1 MHLLVFENLTLATR
15 NLAPPSIILSVI
27 RRAWIVCRRKTTTS
41 FFAHVAVFRFA
52 LKWLTPGQLQLI
64 VPPTVAAYKGWIK
77 KARAA
82 AVKQGDTALARAL
95 ICDIV
100 GLPDGKSSL
109 LWIGNRAKAR
119 KVVLYFH
126 GGGYVVPMKPGH
138 AQFCLESCVKASE
151 DRDVAVAMLQYTLWP
166 AGQYPNQL
174 RQAVAAFKEIL
185 NVGFNPEQIVVGGD
199 SAGANLTV
207 QLLLHMVHPHPS
219 VDAVS
224 IHGQRLAGAIAISPW
239 VSDNANT
246 RSFLENEHVDMLT
259 ARGVRKSNQDLFGGT
274 TAVAERA
281 KGEGWSLPLDVP
293 AVWLDGMDDVVKR
306 LYVTAGE
313 QEIWRDH
320 GILFAETVRRRNPG
334 LEVTLEVPENE
345 PHDFILVEGESGI
358 VGDATKRMRSWVA
371 QTFGL

>member
-1 MHLLVFENLTLATR
+1 MSA
-15 NLAPPSIILSVI
+15 I
-27 RRAWIVCRRKTTTS
+27 RRAWLVWRRNTTAS
-41 FFAHVAVFRFA
+41 FYAHVALFRFA
-52 LKWLTPGQLQLI
+52 LGWLTPGQLQLI
-64 VPPTVAAYKGWIK
+64 VPPTVTAYKIWMK

-82 AVKQGDTALARAL
+82 AVKQGDTSLARAL

-100 GLPDGKSSL
+100 ALPDGESSL
-109 LWIGNRAKAR
+109 LWIGNRARAK

-138 AQFCLESCVKASE
+138 AHFCLESCVKASE

-166 AGQYPNQL
+166 AGEYPNQL
-174 RQAVAAFKEIL
+174 RQAVAAFKEVL
-185 NVGFNPEQIVVGGD
+185 KAGFNPDEIIIGGD

-207 QLLLHMVHPHPS
+207 QLLLHMIHPHPS

-224 IHGQRLAGAIAISPW
+224 IDDQQLAGAITISPW

-246 RSFLENEHVDMLT
+246 GSFQDNEHVDMLT
-259 ARGVRKSNQDLFGGT
+259 ARGVRKSNQDLFGGS

-293 AVWLDGMDDVVKR
+293 AVWLDGIDSVVKS

-345 PHDFILVEGESGI
+345 PHDFILVEGENSV
-358 VGDATKRMRSWVA
+358 VGDATKRMRSWVVEA
-371 QTFGL
+371 FEL